1 MSFRHLGLSETLL
14 STLSSLSYHKPTP
27 IQRLVIPQVLMGRDV
42 IACAQTGT
50 GKTASFTL
58 PIIDILHEQSA
69 KVRMPKAL
77 ILTPTRELA
86 QQIASDVDKQAHK
99 HAVSYAQLTGGTLM
113 AAQEKQLKKPNHL
126 LIATPGRLMDMAERG
141 HVLMIGITI
150 CVIDEADMMMD
161 MGFLKD
167 IEKILQ
173 MLPKQRQTLLFSA
186 TMPQDIRR
194 LATSFLHE
202 PKELSAAPPSSAT
215 ANVEHVLSLVQP
227 RDKLSTLLTT
237 IQQENIHSAII
248 FCNRKKDIDAL
259 VSQLQ
264 KQNTGATAIHG
275 DIDQNKRYDIL
286 ARFRQGQI
294 KILVASNV
302 MARGIDVQNLSHVIN
317 YDVPFAA
324 EDYIHRS
331 GRTGRAGERGRSI
344 TLATPQENTLLTAIE
359 KLLVIN
365 TLEFQ
370 LLSSPLSL
378 SRAQFQRYADETA
391 EGQPAR
397 PASRAPAPAQRKQTA
412 QLTREG
418 GAGKGSARRRGKG
431 KYDGRQQREGRTSQ
445 QGQPVSQRGA
455 QQARGKSDSTDAT
468 ATASTGHLP
477 SFLTRKIPVI
487 PS

>member
-1 MSFRHLGLSETLL
+1 MSFHHLGLSETLL

-58 PIIDILHEQSA
+58 PIIDILHDQSA

-86 QQIASDVDKQAHK
+86 QQIANDVEKQAK
-99 HAVSYAQLTGGTLM
+99 AHAISYAQLTGGTLM
-113 AAQEKQLKKPNHL
+113 GAQEKQLKKPNHL

-141 HVLMIGITI
+141 HVLMIGITT

-167 IEKILQ
+167 IEKILG
-173 MLPKQRQTLLFSA
+173 MLPKKRQTLLFSA
-186 TMPQDIRR
+186 TMPQDIRT

-202 PKELSAAPPSSAT
+202 PKELAAAPPSSAT
-215 ANVEHVLSLVQP
+215 ANVEHLLALVQP
-227 RDKLSTLLTT
+227 EHKLTTLLDT

-259 VSQLQ
+259 VQ
-264 KQNTGATAIHG
+264 KMQRGNTTAITAIHG
-275 DIDQNKRYDIL
+275 NIDQNKRYDIL
-286 ARFRQGQI
+286 SRFRQREI

-344 TLATPQENTLLTAIE
+344 TLATPQEDKLLAAID

-365 TLEFQ
+365 TLKFQ
-370 LLSSPLSL
+370 ELRAPMSL
-378 SRAQFQRYADETA
+378 SREQFQRYADEA
-391 EGQPAR
+391 EGESPSRTRRQTAR
-397 PASRAPAPAQRKQTA
+397 PARAVDRNRPPQRQQQRSQSPRRHFKDHDKSHDRSHDRSHSNNGNNA
-412 QLTREG
+412 
-418 GAGKGSARRRGKG
+418 GSADK
-431 KYDGRQQREGRTSQ
+431 
-445 QGQPVSQRGA
+445 
-455 QQARGKSDSTDAT
+455 QATE
-468 ATASTGHLP
+468 HLP